1 MLNAQAIPYVPTAT
15 RDSRIHQSRE
25 RNESLA
31 YLKMADRERSL
42 RLDTDRKAREVI
54 RIQLLWRGY
63 KTRTDTCSL
72 FKEKQH
78 WTARRKKDAHRRSMR
93 TYSFDCCLGKGP
105 LLESDTPRE
114 TVLKRVPT
122 WAHQTL
128 LDVVKDRY
136 VQQATSVL
144 FFR

>member
-1 MLNAQAIPYVPTAT
+1 MKVLLT
-15 RDSRIHQSRE
+15 
-25 RNESLA
+25 
-31 YLKMADRERSL
+31 
-42 RLDTDRKAREVI
+42 REVI